1 MGGTLTIAL
10 GSSRT
15 EGVNNLSANPA
26 QPISSPLTKVL
37 IANRG
42 EIAVRI
48 IRAARDEGIAS
59 VAVYADPDR
68 DALHVRLADEAYALG
83 GNTAAESYLVMD
95 KIIDVAKQSGADA
108 IHPGYGFLAE
118 NADFAAKVI
127 DAGITWIG
135 PSPEAISALG
145 DKVQARHI
153 AEKVGAP
160 LVPGTADPVESADEI
175 LKFAEEFGLPVAIK
189 AAFGGGGRG
198 IKVARTMD
206 EIPELYESAVRE
218 AIAAFGRGECFI
230 ERFLDAPR
238 HVETQCLAD
247 AFGNVVV
254 VSTRDCSLQRRN
266 QKLVE
271 EAPAP
276 YLTEEQNKRLYESS
290 KAILKEANYLG
301 AGTCE
306 FLVGQDGTISFLEV
320 NTRLQVEHCVSEEV
334 TGIDLVRE
342 QFRIARG
349 EALGYEDPEVRG
361 HSFEFRIT
369 GEDPGRNFMPAPGTI
384 TTLKNP
390 TGPGVRIDSGVEQG
404 DVISGNFDSMLSK
417 LIITGATREQA
428 LQRSRRAL
436 EEMVVE
442 GIPTV
447 IPFDLAVVTDPA
459 FAPAEGP
466 FKVHTRWIETEF
478 VNSIPA
484 WSASTAGTDTADAG
498 ERQRVVVEVGGKRLE
513 VVLPSGL
520 GGGVAA
526 VSSGPGTKSGKSKKR
541 SRSAGAAAAAAGGN
555 ALTSPMQGT
564 IVKVAAAE
572 GDVVAEGDL
581 IVVLEAMKMEQPLTA
596 HKAGTVRG
604 LAATAGETVA
614 AVVIGLLR
622 TRCSRSPCPWSRAS
636 ARAR

>member
-1 MGGTLTIAL
+1 M
-10 GSSRT
+10 
-15 EGVNNLSANPA
+15 SANPA

-95 KIIDVAKQSGADA
+95 KIIEVAKQSGADA

-118 NADFAAKVI
+118 NAEFAARVI
-127 DAGITWIG
+127 EAGINWIG

-160 LVPGTADPVESADEI
+160 LVPGTADPVQNADEI

-198 IKVARTMD
+198 IKVARTME

-218 AIAAFGRGECFI
+218 AVAAFGRGECFI

-384 TTLKNP
+384 STLKNP
-390 TGPGVRIDSGVEQG
+390 TGPGIRVDSGVEQG

-417 LIITGATREQA
+417 LIVTGATRAQA

-447 IPFDLAVVTDPA
+447 IPFDLAVVTDPD

-484 WSASTAGTDTADAG
+484 WSAAGANAETPDAG

-520 GGGVAA
+520 GAGVATA
-526 VSSGPGTKSGKSKKR
+526 AAGTGTKSGKSKKR
-541 SRSAGAAAAAAGGN
+541 SRSAGAAAAAAGGD

-564 IVKVAAAE
+564 IVKVAASE

-614 AVVIGLLR
+614 AGAVIA
-622 TRCSRSPCPWSRAS
+622 TIED
-636 ARAR
+636 